1 MFALSLKF
9 KEHMHNDRQNA
20 SNNIDFQDL
29 YKDTKY
35 SALYKEHTMKNSLTL
50 VCLCVVLCCSNAYTA
65 LKLR

>member
-1 MFALSLKF
+1 
-9 KEHMHNDRQNA
+9 MHNDRQNA

-50 VCLCVVLCCSNAYTA
+50 VRLCVVLCCFNAYTA